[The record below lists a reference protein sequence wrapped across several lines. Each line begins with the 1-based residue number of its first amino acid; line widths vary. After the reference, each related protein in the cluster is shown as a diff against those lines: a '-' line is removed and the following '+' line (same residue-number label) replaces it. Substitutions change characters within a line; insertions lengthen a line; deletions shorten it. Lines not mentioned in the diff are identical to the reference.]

1 MLFRSCGITSVE
13 DGLIAARG
21 GADAIGLVL
30 WPESRR
36 AVDISAAREI
46 AHALPPLVHR
56 VGVFVNPTRAEV
68 ERAVAAIGL
77 DVVQLH
83 GDETPEFCREL
94 PRRVVKAVRVGAGFR
109 AEEALRY
116 ENFAGGVLLDTRAD
130 GRPGGT
136 GRAFDWTL
144 AREVRESARYLVLAG
159 GLTPDN
165 VGRAVAAVEPDAV
178 DVSSGV
184 ELSPGRKDP
193 ARVRA
198 FVRAVRE
205 AER

>member
-1 MLFRSCGITSVE
+1 
-13 DGLIAARG
+13 
-21 GADAIGLVL
+21 
-30 WPESRR
+30 
-36 AVDISAAREI
+36 
-46 AHALPPLVHR
+46 
-56 VGVFVNPTRAEV
+56 VFVNPTRAEV
-68 ERAVAAIGL
+68 ERAIAEIGL

-83 GDETPEFCREL
+83 GDETPEFCRDL
-94 PRRVVKAVRVGAGFR
+94 PRRVLKAVRVGPGFQAG
-109 AEEALRY
+109 EALAY

-130 GRPGGT
+130 EGDARGGT
-136 GRAFDWTL
+136 GRAFDWTV
-144 AREVRESARYLVLAG
+144 AREVRENARYLVLAG

-184 ELSPGRKDP
+184 ESSPGRKDP

-198 FVRAVRE
+198 FVRAVRA